1 MPRCPRHPTPFRFRR
16 RALSAFLTIVP
27 TSGMGELT
35 GIHGAGGITVDGEGT
50 HHIWFDYELPA
61 AG

>member
-1 MPRCPRHPTPFRFRR
+1 M
-16 RALSAFLTIVP
+16 LSAFLTIVP
-27 TSGMGELT
+27 TSGTGELT